1 MNSWSETPLTNTSS
15 ELDPEGTT
23 KRRPVAATP
32 AATLFGVT
40 TGGAVVAA
48 FAGTVAGPVGV
59 VAGAVVGGLFGIG
72 VVKVLYPTTND
83 VFMRQNYWSRP

>member
-1 MNSWSETPLTNTSS
+1 MTNTRS
-15 ELDPEGTT
+15 ELDPGGTT

-40 TGGAVVAA
+40 TGGAFVAA
-48 FAGTVAGPVGV
+48 LAGTVAGPVGV
-59 VAGAVVGGLFGIG
+59 VAGAVVGGLFGKG

-83 VFMRQNYWSRP
+83 VFLRQTYWSRP